1 MNNVH
6 VVKRVLLIQS
16 LLVECKVC
24 LSHAAGLRWQT
35 DLLLVIVQSAIA
47 KECARGGRWKEGK
60 RGSLSPF
67 HHPPRAFFAPLLS
80 FTVLRGGE
88 TRLQVLVYV
97 SISVSQS
104 APEYYNLL
112 HWLTQILLQLIIRSW
127 KFEPQKIPFSYWAFS
142 DRKHHKKSFVKY
154 QLVLEPNFGM
164 LQFN

>member
-1 MNNVH
+1 MRVEDDE
-6 VVKRVLLIQS
+6 KREKGAAS
-16 LLVECKVC
+16 LLFIIPRE
-24 LSHAAGLRWQT
+24 LSLHLFSSQLMT
-35 DLLLVIVQSAIA
+35 Q
-47 KECARGGRWKEGK
+47 
-60 RGSLSPF
+60 
-67 HHPPRAFFAPLLS
+67 
-80 FTVLRGGE
+80 TVLRGGE

-154 QLVLEPNFGM
+154 QPVLEPNFGM

>member
-1 MNNVH
+1 MPV
-6 VVKRVLLIQS
+6 S
-16 LLVECKVC
+16 
-24 LSHAAGLRWQT
+24 T
-35 DLLLVIVQSAIA
+35 
-47 KECARGGRWKEGK
+47 ECA
-60 RGSLSPF
+60 
-67 HHPPRAFFAPLLS
+67 AALLS
-80 FTVLRGGE
+80 FRYPSFSNSAKRYCKSVRVEDDEKREKEAASLLFIIPRELSLRLFSSQLMTQTVLRGGE

-154 QLVLEPNFGM
+154 QPVLEPNFGM